1 MDRGSKNNGV
11 QIFRYI
17 PGHTCGHFGKA
28 CTAKGKLSEAIQ
40 CDLCYI
46 WVHAHCESIT
56 KEQYK
61 NLSYISGA
69 VTNVAYY
76 CEYNHCYSRIKQLVT
91 LYVNSNTNSTTVST
105 SPYQEESSAQPS
117 NLSSKVGNLTEQTL
131 QLETKVN
138 QILDSLK
145 NLNQVSS
152 LSHSQQDGPILHR
165 GVAVDLVDE
174 LADRE
179 TRKCNLIV
187 NNLPESSTPNTDVD
201 KSLFTGL
208 YLCSSLSLQVHI
220 TAATRLRKKEPNKMR
235 PLCVCLDNEMTKQKI
250 LSRSSQLKSKPNWEN
265 VYVNPDMTL
274 AERNA
279 NRLLHRELKE
289 RGDREEK
296 KIIRRN
302 KIVSLSKP
310 QSVSMEVS
318 SPANLS
324 NNSSSSISVVY
335 NTSSATPHA
344 NQSSSVIT
352 DVPPTTS

>member
-1 MDRGSKNNGV
+1 MSKELSSAPVNDENSSAATKRPRIADSV
-11 QIFRYI
+11 SPTQEQCNSSLNTL
-17 PGHTCGHFGKA
+17 PGHTCGHCGKA

-40 CDLCYI
+40 CDFCYV
-46 WVHAHCESIT
+46 WVHAHCEGIT

-91 LYVNSNTNSTTVST
+91 LYVNSNTNLTTVST

-117 NLSSKVGNLTEQTL
+117 NLSSKVRNLTEQTL

-152 LSHSQQDGPILHR
+152 LSDSQQDGPTLHS
-165 GVAVDLVDE
+165 GVAIDLVDE

-179 TRKCNLIV
+179 SRKYNLIV
-187 NNLPESSTPNTDVD
+187 YNLPESSTPNTDAD

-208 YLCSSLSLQVHI
+208 C
-220 TAATRLRKKEPNKMR
+220 AATRLGKKEPNKMR
-235 PLCVCLDNEMTKQKI
+235 PLRVCLDNEITKQKM
-250 LSRSSQLKSKPNWEN
+250 LSQSSQLKSKPDWEN

-279 NRLLHRELKE
+279 NRLLRRELKE
-289 RGDREEK
+289 RRNRGEK
-296 KIIRRN
+296 I
-302 KIVSLSKP
+302 
-310 QSVSMEVS
+310 
-318 SPANLS
+318 
-324 NNSSSSISVVY
+324 
-335 NTSSATPHA
+335 
-344 NQSSSVIT
+344 
-352 DVPPTTS
+352 